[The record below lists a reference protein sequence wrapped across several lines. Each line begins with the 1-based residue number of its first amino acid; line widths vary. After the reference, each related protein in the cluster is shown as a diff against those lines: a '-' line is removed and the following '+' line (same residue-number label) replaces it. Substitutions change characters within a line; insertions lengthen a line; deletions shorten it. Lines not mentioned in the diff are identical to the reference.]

1 METSRAEQLKS
12 EAQPPFTDHQPPFL
26 PDSNEETTF
35 NLRAALDS
43 WIGLVLRDKPTQQLP
58 RGGQDRTQTCLTIT
72 VSEDAVPACSCD
84 LQTLAEAAALP
95 D

>member
-1 METSRAEQLKS
+1 METSRAEQRKS

-58 RGGQDRTQTCLTIT
+58 RGGQDADMSDNYRLRGRCPSL
-72 VSEDAVPACSCD
+72 
-84 LQTLAEAAALP
+84 LM
-95 D
+95 